1 MKKFALLLIGICLAS
16 CSDKKTDVEGENDNS
31 EEIIVHPPNMEVS
44 SDNVGYIPPK
54 VIDEEWAII
63 PGKKIGL
70 TKLEENTE
78 TLSELGKPDF
88 SDSAMGKSW
97 ATWISKDD
105 ENNELNIYSTYK
117 DSEMKEKVVRQI
129 RITSPKFQTP
139 SEISTGKSL
148 QEIQKTFPD
157 IKLVAKYTDEKTK
170 NLVEIYD
177 SETNGIAFEFTQNEC
192 ASIIVH
198 TKGKKVTEEY
208 ITLHPN
214 MEKF

>member
-16 CSDKKTDVEGENDNS
+16 CSDKKTTLETENDA
-31 EEIIVHPPNMEVS
+31 VS
-44 SDNVGYIPPK
+44 TDTIKYVPPK
-54 VIDEEWAII
+54 VTDNAYEII
-63 PGKKIGL
+63 PGERIGL
-70 TKLEENTE
+70 TKLDENTE

-97 ATWISKDD
+97 TTWISKDG
-105 ENNELNIYSTYK
+105 EKNELNIYSTYK

-148 QEIQKTFPD
+148 QEIQKVYPD

-170 NLVEIYD
+170 NLVELYD
-177 SETNGIAFEFTQNEC
+177 SETNGIAFEFTQNKC
-192 ASIIVH
+192 SAIIVH
-198 TKGKKVTEEY
+198 TNGKKVTEEY

>member
-1 MKKFALLLIGICLAS
+1 MKKFVLLLIGISLAS
-16 CSDKKTDVEGENDNS
+16 CSDKKTNFETENK
-31 EEIIVHPPNMEVS
+31 VVS
-44 SDNVGYIPPK
+44 TDTIKYVPPK
-54 VIDEEWAII
+54 ITDNTFEII
-63 PGKKIGL
+63 PGERIGL

-88 SDSAMGKSW
+88 SDAAMGKSW
-97 ATWISKDD
+97 STWISKDD
-105 ENNELNIYSTYK
+105 EKNELNIYSTYK

-129 RITSPKFQTP
+129 RITSPKFKTP
-139 SEISTGKSL
+139 NEISTRKSL
-148 QEIQKTFPD
+148 QEIQKAFPD

-170 NLVEIYD
+170 NGVEIYD
-177 SETNGIAFEFTQNEC
+177 SGTNGIAFEFTQNEC
-192 ASIIVH
+192 AAIIVH

>member
-16 CSDKKTDVEGENDNS
+16 CSDKKTTLETENDA
-31 EEIIVHPPNMEVS
+31 VS
-44 SDNVGYIPPK
+44 KDTIKYIPPK
-54 VIDEEWAII
+54 VTDKAYEII
-63 PGKKIGL
+63 PGERIGL

-129 RITSPKFQTP
+129 RITSPKFQAP
-139 SEISTGKSL
+139 NEIFTGKSL
-148 QEIQKTFPD
+148 QEIQKAFSD

-177 SETNGIAFEFTQNEC
+177 SEANGIAFEFTQNEC
-192 ASIIVH
+192 AAIIVH
-198 TKGKKVTEEY
+198 TKGKKVTDEY

>member
-16 CSDKKTDVEGENDNS
+16 CSDKKTNVETENDS
-31 EEIIVHPPNMEVS
+31 VS
-44 SDNVGYIPPK
+44 NDTIKYVPPK
-54 VIDEEWAII
+54 IIENAFEII
-63 PGKKIGL
+63 PGERIGL

-78 TLSELGKPDF
+78 TLLELGKSDF
-88 SDSAMGKSW
+88 SDAAMGKSW

-105 ENNELNIYSTYK
+105 EKNELNIYSTYK

-139 SEISTGKSL
+139 NEISTGKSL
-148 QEIQKTFPD
+148 QEIQKAFPD

-170 NLVEIYD
+170 NLVEIHD

-192 ASIIVH
+192 SAIIVH
-198 TKGKKVTEEY
+198 TKDKKVTEEY

>member
-1 MKKFALLLIGICLAS
+1 MKNLALLLIGICLTS
-16 CSDKKTDVEGENDNS
+16 CSDKTTNVETENNA
-31 EEIIVHPPNMEVS
+31 IS
-44 SDNVGYIPPK
+44 SDTIKYVPPK
-54 VIDEEWAII
+54 VTDNAYEII
-63 PGKKIGL
+63 PGERIGL
-70 TKLEENTE
+70 TKLEENVE
-78 TLSELGKPDF
+78 TLYELGKADF

-97 ATWISKDD
+97 STWISKDG

-129 RITSPKFQTP
+129 RITSPKFETP
-139 SEISTGKSL
+139 EGISTGKTL
-148 QEIQKTFPD
+148 QDIQKAFAD

-170 NLVEIYD
+170 SLVEIYD
-177 SETNGIAFEFTQNEC
+177 SESNGIAFEFTQNKC
-192 ASIIVH
+192 VAIIVH

>member
-1 MKKFALLLIGICLAS
+1 MKKFSLLLIGICLAS
-16 CSDKKTDVEGENDNS
+16 CSDKKTTLETENDA
-31 EEIIVHPPNMEVS
+31 VS
-44 SDNVGYIPPK
+44 TDTIKYIPPK
-54 VIDEEWAII
+54 VTDNAYEII
-63 PGKKIGL
+63 PGERIGL
-70 TKLEENTE
+70 NKLEENTE

-97 ATWISKDD
+97 ATWISKDA
-105 ENNELNIYSTYK
+105 EKNELNIYSTYK
-117 DSEMKEKVVRQI
+117 DSEMKEKVIRQI

-148 QEIQKTFPD
+148 QEIQKAFSD

-192 ASIIVH
+192 AAIIVH
-198 TKGKKVTEEY
+198 TKGKKVTDEY

>member
-1 MKKFALLLIGICLAS
+1 MKKFSLLLIGICLAS
-16 CSDKKTDVEGENDNS
+16 CSDKKTTLETENDA
-31 EEIIVHPPNMEVS
+31 VS
-44 SDNVGYIPPK
+44 TDTIKYVPPK
-54 VIDEEWAII
+54 VTENAYEII
-63 PGKKIGL
+63 PGERIGL
-70 TKLEENTE
+70 TKLDENTE

-117 DSEMKEKVVRQI
+117 DSKMKEKVVRQI
-129 RITSPKFQTP
+129 RITSSKFKTP
-139 SEISTGKSL
+139 NEISTGKSL
-148 QEIQKTFPD
+148 QEIQKAFSD

-177 SETNGIAFEFTQNEC
+177 SETNGIAFEFTQNGC
-192 ASIIVH
+192 AAIIVH
-198 TKGKKVTEEY
+198 TKGKKVTDEY

>member
-1 MKKFALLLIGICLAS
+1 MKKFSLLLIGICLAS
-16 CSDKKTDVEGENDNS
+16 CLDKKTTLETENDA
-31 EEIIVHPPNMEVS
+31 VS
-44 SDNVGYIPPK
+44 TDTIKYVQPK
-54 VIDEEWAII
+54 VTDNAYEII
-63 PGKKIGL
+63 PGERIGL

-129 RITSPKFQTP
+129 RITSSKFKTP
-139 SEISTGKSL
+139 NEISTGKSL
-148 QEIQKTFPD
+148 QEIQKAFSD

-177 SETNGIAFEFTQNEC
+177 SETNGIAFEFTKNEC
-192 ASIIVH
+192 AAIIVH
-198 TKGKKVTEEY
+198 TKGKKVTDEY

>member
-1 MKKFALLLIGICLAS
+1 MKKFSLLLIGICLAS
-16 CSDKKTDVEGENDNS
+16 CSDKKTTIETENNAVSTDTIKYVPQKGTDNAY
-31 EEIIVHPPNMEVS
+31 E
-44 SDNVGYIPPK
+44 
-54 VIDEEWAII
+54 II
-63 PGKKIGL
+63 PGERIGL
-70 TKLEENTE
+70 TKLDENTE
-78 TLSELGKPDF
+78 KLSELGKPDF

-105 ENNELNIYSTYK
+105 EKNELNIYSTYK
-117 DSEMKEKVVRQI
+117 NSEMKEKVVRQI
-129 RITSPKFQTP
+129 RITSSKFKTP
-139 SEISTGKSL
+139 NEISTGKSL
-148 QEIQKTFPD
+148 QEIQKAFSD

-192 ASIIVH
+192 AAITVH
-198 TKGKKVTEEY
+198 TKGKKVTDEY

>member
-16 CSDKKTDVEGENDNS
+16 CSDKKTTLETENDA
-31 EEIIVHPPNMEVS
+31 VS
-44 SDNVGYIPPK
+44 TDTIKYVPPK
-54 VIDEEWAII
+54 VTDNAYEII
-63 PGKKIGL
+63 PGERIGL

-97 ATWISKDD
+97 ATWVSKDD
-105 ENNELNIYSTYK
+105 EKNELNIYSTYK

-129 RITSPKFQTP
+129 RITSSKFKTP
-139 SEISTGKSL
+139 NEISTGKSL
-148 QEIQKTFPD
+148 QEIQKAFSD

-170 NLVEIYD
+170 NGVEIYD

-192 ASIIVH
+192 AAIIVH
-198 TKGKKVTEEY
+198 TKDKKVIEEY

>member
-1 MKKFALLLIGICLAS
+1 MKKFAMFLIGICLAS
-16 CSDKKTDVEGENDNS
+16 CSDKKTNLETGS
-31 EEIIVHPPNMEVS
+31 EPVS
-44 SDNVGYIPPK
+44 TDTIKYVPPK
-54 VIDEEWAII
+54 VTNKAFEII
-63 PGKKIGL
+63 PGERIGL

-88 SDSAMGKSW
+88 SDAAMGKSW

-105 ENNELNIYSTYK
+105 EKNELNIYSTYK
-117 DSEMKEKVVRQI
+117 NSEMKEKVVRQI

-148 QEIQKTFPD
+148 QEIQKAFPD

-170 NLVEIYD
+170 NIIEIYD
-177 SETNGIAFEFTQNEC
+177 SEAYGIAFEFTQNKC

-198 TKGKKVTEEY
+198 TKDKKVTEEY

>member
-16 CSDKKTDVEGENDNS
+16 CSDKKTNIETENNAVLTDT
-31 EEIIVHPPNMEVS
+31 IK
-44 SDNVGYIPPK
+44 YIPPK
-54 VIDEEWAII
+54 VTDKAFEII
-63 PGKKIGL
+63 SGERIGL
-70 TKLEENTE
+70 TKLEENVE
-78 TLSELGKPDF
+78 TLSKLGKPDF
-88 SDSAMGKSW
+88 SDAAMGKSW

-105 ENNELNIYSTYK
+105 EKNELSIYSTYK
-117 DSEMKEKVVRQI
+117 NSEMKEKVVRQI

-139 SEISTGKSL
+139 NEISTGKSL
-148 QEIQKTFPD
+148 QEIQKAFPD

-170 NLVEIYD
+170 NGVEIYD

-192 ASIIVH
+192 AAIIVH

>member
-1 MKKFALLLIGICLAS
+1 MKKLSLLLIGIFLAS
-16 CSDKKTDVEGENDNS
+16 CSDKKTNAETENNA
-31 EEIIVHPPNMEVS
+31 IS
-44 SDNVGYIPPK
+44 SDTIQYVSPK
-54 VIDEEWAII
+54 VTDNAYEII
-63 PGKKIGL
+63 PGERIGL
-70 TKLEENTE
+70 TKLEENVA

-97 ATWISKDD
+97 STWISKDG

-129 RITSPKFQTP
+129 RITSPKFKT
-139 SEISTGKSL
+139 SEEISTGKSL
-148 QEIQKTFPD
+148 QEIQKAFPD
-157 IKLVAKYTDEKTK
+157 IKLVTKYTDEKTK

-177 SETNGIAFEFTQNEC
+177 AETNGIAFEFTQNKC
-192 ASIIVH
+192 VAIIVH

>member
-1 MKKFALLLIGICLAS
+1 MKKITLLLIGICFAS
-16 CSDKKTDVEGENDNS
+16 CSNKNFQTVNN
-31 EEIIVHPPNMEVS
+31 IVSIDTIKYV
-44 SDNVGYIPPK
+44 PPK
-54 VIDEEWAII
+54 ITDYAFVII
-63 PGKKIGL
+63 PGDRIGM
-70 TKLEENTE
+70 TKLEENVE
-78 TLSELGKPDF
+78 TLSKLGKPDF

-97 ATWISKDD
+97 MTWVSKDD
-105 ENNELNIYSTYK
+105 KKNELNIYSTYK

-139 SEISTGKSL
+139 SEISTGKTL
-148 QEIQKTFPD
+148 QEIQKEFEG
-157 IKLVAKYTDEKTK
+157 IKLVGKYIDEKTK

-177 SETNGIAFEFTQNEC
+177 AKTSGIAFEFTQNKC
-192 ASIIVH
+192 VAIIVH

>member
-1 MKKFALLLIGICLAS
+1 MKKLTLLLLGIWLAS
-16 CSDKKTDVEGENDNS
+16 CSDKNTNAENKAVSTDTIKYV
-31 EEIIVHPPNMEVS
+31 
-44 SDNVGYIPPK
+44 PPK
-54 VIDEEWAII
+54 ITDAAFEII
-63 PGKKIGL
+63 PGERIGM
-70 TKLEENTE
+70 TELEANTE
-78 TLSELGKPDF
+78 TLSGLGKPDF

-97 ATWISKDD
+97 ATWISKDA
-105 ENNELNIYSTYK
+105 EQNELNIYSTYK

-129 RITSPKFQTP
+129 RITSPKFQAP
-139 SEISTGKSL
+139 NEISTGKSL
-148 QEIQKTFPD
+148 QEIQKSFAD

-177 SETNGIAFEFTQNEC
+177 SEPNGIAFEFTQNEC
-192 ASIIVH
+192 AAIIVH

>member
-1 MKKFALLLIGICLAS
+1 MKKFSLLLIGICLAS
-16 CSDKKTDVEGENDNS
+16 CSDKKTTLETENDA
-31 EEIIVHPPNMEVS
+31 VS
-44 SDNVGYIPPK
+44 TDTIKYASPK
-54 VIDEEWAII
+54 VTDNAYEII
-63 PGKKIGL
+63 PGERIGL

-78 TLSELGKPDF
+78 TLSELGRPDF
-88 SDSAMGKSW
+88 SDAAMGKSW

-105 ENNELNIYSTYK
+105 EKNELNIYSTYK

-129 RITSPKFQTP
+129 RITSSKFKTP
-139 SEISTGKSL
+139 NEISTGKSL
-148 QEIQKTFPD
+148 QEIQKAFSD

-170 NLVEIYD
+170 NIVEIYD

-192 ASIIVH
+192 AAIIVH
-198 TKGKKVTEEY
+198 TKGKKVTDEY

>member
-16 CSDKKTDVEGENDNS
+16 CSDKKTNVETEND
-31 EEIIVHPPNMEVS
+31 PVS
-44 SDNVGYIPPK
+44 NDTVKYVPPK
-54 VIDEEWAII
+54 ITENAFEII
-63 PGKKIGL
+63 PGERIGL

-97 ATWISKDD
+97 VTWISKDA
-105 ENNELNIYSTYK
+105 EKNELNIYSSYK
-117 DSEMKEKVVRQI
+117 NSEMNEKVVRQI

-139 SEISTGKSL
+139 SEISTGKTL
-148 QEIQKTFPD
+148 QEIQKAFPD
-157 IKLVAKYTDEKTK
+157 IKLVAKYTDDKTK

-192 ASIIVH
+192 AAIIVH

-208 ITLHPN
+208 MTLHPN

>member
-16 CSDKKTDVEGENDNS
+16 CSDKKTTLETENNAVFTDT
-31 EEIIVHPPNMEVS
+31 IKYV
-44 SDNVGYIPPK
+44 PPK
-54 VIDEEWAII
+54 VTDNAYDII
-63 PGKKIGL
+63 PAERIGM
-70 TKLEENTE
+70 TKLEANTE

-88 SDSAMGKSW
+88 SDAAMGKSW
-97 ATWISKDD
+97 AMWISKDD
-105 ENNELNIYSTYK
+105 KKNELNIYSTYK

-129 RITSPKFQTP
+129 RITSSKFQTP

-148 QEIQKTFPD
+148 QEIQKAFPD

-177 SETNGIAFEFTQNEC
+177 SKTNGIAFEFTQNEC
-192 ASIIVH
+192 AAIIVH

>member
-1 MKKFALLLIGICLAS
+1 MKKFSLLLIGICLAS
-16 CSDKKTDVEGENDNS
+16 CSDKKTTLKTENDA
-31 EEIIVHPPNMEVS
+31 VS
-44 SDNVGYIPPK
+44 TDTIKYVPPK
-54 VIDEEWAII
+54 VTDNAYEII
-63 PGKKIGL
+63 PGERIGL
-70 TKLEENTE
+70 TKLDENTE

-117 DSEMKEKVVRQI
+117 NSEMKEKVVRQI
-129 RITSPKFQTP
+129 RITSSKFKTP
-139 SEISTGKSL
+139 NEISTGKSL
-148 QEIQKTFPD
+148 QEIQKAFPD

-192 ASIIVH
+192 DAIIVH